1 MELIFSKKNLQKLDP
16 LGDTMAQ
23 NKLPKITRTPA
34 INETV
39 M

>member
-1 MELIFSKKNLQKLDP
+1 LKIIFQKNLQKLDP
-16 LGDTMAQ
+16 LGDAMAQ
-23 NKLPKITRTPA
+23 NKLPKITRPPA